1 MPARRVTALTLPVDA
16 RSAVAFEAYRDHGRR
31 C

>member
-1 MPARRVTALTLPVDA
+1 MPARRVTAVTLPVDA
-16 RSAVAFEAYRDHGRR
+16 RSAVAFESYRAGPR